1 MLDPLP
7 RRYTVCSRLFLPRC
21 HRPSPK
27 ENGLASRSYPAC
39 NDFVRG
45 RIFEVADISLCS
57 GLQVCSPPRSSLPLR
72 ILPQGSRGFYVR
84 AERGSL
90 PPRASDMLA
99 ARRQAIGG
107 AGTSTPLDCGLVG
120 CSFPRSPLSF
130 RTAGFPQYGWKA
142 GFSGGVFP
150 HCYRFKPA
158 PGVHRQPSG
167 LRSPFVHLIVT
178 AVVPHC
184 VGPWTRLR
192 TALEVI
198 TPPPQGP
205 SLGPGCSVPVRRH
218 LIGPI
223 RPT

>member
-1 MLDPLP
+1 M
-7 RRYTVCSRLFLPRC
+7 
-21 HRPSPK
+21 
-27 ENGLASRSYPAC
+27 
-39 NDFVRG
+39 
-45 RIFEVADISLCS
+45 
-57 GLQVCSPPRSSLPLR
+57 QSSLPAGWL
-72 ILPQGSRGFYVR
+72 
-84 AERGSL
+84 
-90 PPRASDMLA
+90 ASTGRELN
-99 ARRQAIGG
+99 
-107 AGTSTPLDCGLVG
+107 PLDRYKRFQITF
-120 CSFPRSPLSF
+120 SSPFSGFILAQ

-205 SLGPGCSVPVRRH
+205 SLGSG
-218 LIGPI
+218 L
-223 RPT
+223 